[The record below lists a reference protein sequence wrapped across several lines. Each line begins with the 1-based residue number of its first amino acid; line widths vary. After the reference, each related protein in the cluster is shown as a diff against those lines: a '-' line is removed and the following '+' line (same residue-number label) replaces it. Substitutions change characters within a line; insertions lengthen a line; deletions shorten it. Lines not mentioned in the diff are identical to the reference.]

1 MSIKNIKNVSLFLD
15 SFKKKIVMILEQIMQ
30 SLNCSAPTARRR
42 LKELETYTSYNKNGR
57 YYVLPDIPKFNQ
69 HGIWNYE
76 GIYFSKYGT
85 LKNTVI
91 HIIKNSECGLTSAE
105 IENIVDIPAKSFL
118 SHFQNEPELIR
129 EQIGKKY
136 IYFSSDK
143 KILKVQKHKCFELSD
158 KNKLIKLPNNIEA
171 IAILVNRIKYPQL
184 DITQLSEKLRKNN
197 IIISAETIQLF
208 FEKNGILKKNQ
219 NL

>member
-1 MSIKNIKNVSLFLD
+1 
-15 SFKKKIVMILEQIMQ
+15 
-30 SLNCSAPTARRR
+30 
-42 LKELETYTSYNKNGR
+42 
-57 YYVLPDIPKFNQ
+57 
-69 HGIWNYE
+69 
-76 GIYFSKYGT
+76 
-85 LKNTVI
+85 
-91 HIIKNSECGLTSAE
+91 
-105 IENIVDIPAKSFL
+105 
-118 SHFQNEPELIR
+118 LIR